1 MPDLVIGLDA
11 GTSAFKAIAVDQ
23 RGQQIAE
30 GRSALDLISPAIDL
44 FEQRAED
51 WWQAACISLREIT
64 GQVDPRRIAGLA
76 IAHQRESF
84 VLVDRAGSP
93 LRNAILWM
101 DERSRPY
108 LDSIRQQIDP
118 AQFHQRTG
126 KPLTGNLLP
135 GKLAWL
141 HEHEPLILDN
151 AYRLLD
157 THAYL
162 IFHLTG
168 EWATSTGSAD
178 PLGLFD
184 MQHQDWDAAVLTA
197 LGIRPNLLPRLC
209 PPGKVIGHLN
219 PAAALLTGLPEGLPV
234 ISGLG
239 DGQAAALGTGIVQP
253 GHASL
258 SLGTSV
264 ISGTYAPTYQT
275 APAFRTMTGGH
286 PDSFI
291 LETVIL
297 GGAHTLKWLTADF
310 LTDKSPELLE
320 REAAFLPPGSDG
332 LLLVPYWDSAMNPYW
347 DTSASGI
354 TVGWRAAHR
363 PAHFYRAILEGIAFE
378 LRLQFDGVEGSLGRE
393 IKLVTASGGGT
404 NSPLWLQI
412 LADVLGKPIS
422 RSTVR
427 EAACLGACILA
438 ASGSGLN
445 PDAAAAARKMITSPG
460 DSYQP
465 SPAASVQYSRL
476 YNQVYRNLYPAL
488 REPLQRLSDLAW
500 RR

>member
-11 GTSAFKAIAVDQ
+11 GTSACKAIAVDIH
-23 RGQQIAE
+23 GQQLAE
-30 GRSALDLISPAIDL
+30 GRAALDLISPGIDL

-64 GQVDPRRIAGLA
+64 EQVDPRRIAALA

-84 VLVDRAGSP
+84 VLVDRAGTP

-118 AQFHQRTG
+118 VQFHQRTG

-141 HEHEPLILDN
+141 RDYEPRLVDN

-168 EWATSTGSAD
+168 KWATSTGSAD

-184 MQHQDWDAAVLTA
+184 MQHQDWDATVLEA
-197 LGIRPNLLPRLC
+197 LGLQPTLFPHLC
-209 PPGKVIGHLN
+209 PPGKVIGHLT

-234 ISGLG
+234 ISGIG
-239 DGQAAALGTGIVQP
+239 DGQAAALGTGIAQP
-253 GHASL
+253 GYASL

-264 ISGTYAPTYQT
+264 ISGTYASTYQT
-275 APAFRTMTGGH
+275 APAFRTMTGGLPH
-286 PDSFI
+286 SYV

-297 GGAHTLKWLTADF
+297 GGAHTLKWLTSDF
-310 LTDKSPELLE
+310 LPGVTAEVLETDAGL
-320 REAAFLPPGSDG
+320 LPPGSDG
-332 LLLVPYWDSAMNPYW
+332 LLLVPYWNSAMSPYW
-347 DTSASGI
+347 DTGASGI

-363 PAHFYRAILEGIAFE
+363 PAHFYRAVLEGIAFE
-378 LRLQFDGVEGSLGRE
+378 LRLQFEGVEKSLGHMIE
-393 IKLVTASGGGT
+393 LVTASGGG
-404 NSPLWLQI
+404 SKSSLWLQI

-422 RSTVR
+422 CTSVR

-438 ASGSGLN
+438 ASGSGLFSS
-445 PDAAAAARKMITSPG
+445 AAAAARKMITSPA

-476 YNQVYRNLYPAL
+476 YEQVYLNLYPAL
-488 REPLQRLSDLAW
+488 REPLRRLSDLAW

>member
-11 GTSAFKAIAVDQ
+11 GTSSCKAIAVDM
-23 RGQQIAE
+23 RGQLIAE
-30 GRSALDLISPAIDL
+30 GRAVLELTSPAIDQ

-51 WWQAACISLREIT
+51 WWQAACYSLREIT
-64 GQVDPRRIAGLA
+64 AQVDPRRIAGLS
-76 IAHQRESF
+76 IGHQRESF
-84 VLVDRAGSP
+84 VLVDQAGAP
-93 LRNAILWM
+93 LRSAILWM

-108 LDSIRQQIDP
+108 LNSIRQIIDP
-118 AQFHQRTG
+118 DLFHQRTG

-141 HEHEPLILDN
+141 REHEPIVLET
-151 AYRLLD
+151 AYQLLD

-162 IFHLTG
+162 IYHLTG
-168 EWATSTGSAD
+168 EWATSIGSAD

-184 MQHQDWDAAVLTA
+184 MQKREWDAAVLAA
-197 LGIRPNLLPRLC
+197 LGIRIDQLPRLC
-209 PPGKVIGHLN
+209 SPGKIIGHLT
-219 PAAALLTGLPEGLPV
+219 PGAALMTGLPEGLPV

-239 DGQAAALGTGIVQP
+239 DGQAASLGTGIIEP

-275 APAFRTMTGGH
+275 APTYRTMTGGL

-297 GGAHTLKWLTADF
+297 GGAHTLKWLTAEF
-310 LTDKSPELLE
+310 LNGVSPELLE
-320 REAAFLPPGSDG
+320 REAALLLPGSDG

-347 DTSASGI
+347 ETSASGI

-363 PAHFYRAILEGIAFE
+363 PAHFYRAVLEGIAFE
-378 LRLQFDGVEGSLGRE
+378 LRLQFEGVEQSLGYE
-393 IKLVTASGGGT
+393 IKSVTASGGGT

-422 RSTVR
+422 RSSVR

-438 ASGSGLN
+438 ASGSGLF
-445 PDAAAAARKMITSPG
+445 PDTAAAAQKMIAGPG
-460 DSYQP
+460 DVYQP
-465 SPAASVQYSRL
+465 FPESKAQYSRL
-476 YNQVYRNLYPAL
+476 YEQVYRYLYPAL
-488 REPLQRLSDLAW
+488 REPLRRLSGLAW